1 MANGLNDFGGDE
13 DRLDIPE
20 QEFSPDNPNTP
31 SVDNE
36 YNLPPETYSAP
47 PVNSEDDDVE
57 KTTTRNKI
65 ILTAIGT
72 AVGGALIFGGAG
84 FAIGHNNSDNGDGT
98 VTPGGTVTQTAAPET
113 VTDTTQLKE
122 KDASIKKLNDTNKK
136 LKSDNDKYRDDV
148 KDLRSSNSKLREEAK
163 KPAKTVTKTAA
174 PKTVTKTETK
184 EVPANISRE
193 DQNKI
198 NNYDKVDKARET
210 AEQKL
215 PKNPSKDKTYK
226 WDGSKFTEYTLQTTP
241 PNTPDK

>member
-1 MANGLNDFGGDE
+1 MANGLNNFGGDE

-20 QEFSPDNPNTP
+20 QEFSPDNPNAP

-122 KDASIKKLNDTNKK
+122 KDASIKKLSDTNKK

-148 KDLRSSNSKLREEAK
+148 KDLRSSNGKLREEAK

-184 EVPANISRE
+184 KVPRNMAPDEI
-193 DQNKI
+193 
-198 NNYDKVDKARET
+198 
-210 AEQKL
+210 
-215 PKNPSKDKTYK
+215 KNTQTYK
-226 WDGSKFTEYTLQTTP
+226 DGVKANKDDAEKYKALDENEKYEYKDGKWVVYTP
-241 PNTPDK
+241 PADSSTTAQAN